1 MKKIFSVIDNG
12 SHVSYHKNWA
22 VSNHA
27 GLVIFIEKEI
37 WKFNSDEDMIFGYFI
52 FQETTNCNYLNN
64 WKLLAPK
71 NFIENLNLSTI
82 SKGDKILIDGS
93 MQKVSE
99 VMRAFGVKESL
110 REVWPIVKFDN
121 KVIWIPGIR
130 KSDLVKDF
138 DSENTQH
145 TITTSIEKSNFEN
158 I

>member
-1 MKKIFSVIDNG
+1 M
-12 SHVSYHKNWA
+12 
-22 VSNHA
+22 
-27 GLVIFIEKEI
+27 
-37 WKFNSDEDMIFGYFI
+37 
-52 FQETTNCNYLNN
+52 
-64 WKLLAPK
+64 
-71 NFIENLNLSTI
+71 NLSTI

-99 VMRAFGVKESL
+99 VMRSFGVKESL

-138 DSENTQH
+138 DSENNKH

>member
-1 MKKIFSVIDNG
+1 MSR
-12 SHVSYHKNWA
+12 
-22 VSNHA
+22 
-27 GLVIFIEKEI
+27 GLGDVYKR
-37 WKFNSDEDMIFGYFI
+37 
-52 FQETTNCNYLNN
+52 Q
-64 WKLLAPK
+64 
-71 NFIENLNLSTI
+71 NLNLSTI

-93 MQKVSE
+93 LQKVSE
-99 VMRAFGVKESL
+99 VMRSFGVKEPL

-138 DSENTQH
+138 DSENNKH